1 MTDPTTEAAREL
13 FGESL
18 DELRKAVDGCSAD
31 ELNRRPVGGDTNPL
45 AVLVTHALYST
56 RSWLSLATGAD
67 LPPRDRPA
75 EFQAV
80 ADDPAA
86 FMASFDG
93 VAAECREILAED
105 RAFDPSL
112 ERVPTWRFDEHDEG
126 AHEPETA
133 AWALIFALTHLREH
147 VGHAQLTRQALLAPT

>member
-13 FGESL
+13 LGESL

-45 AVLVTHALYST
+45 AVLATHAVYST

-75 EFQAV
+75 EFEAV
-80 ADDPAA
+80 ADDPRM
-86 FMASFDG
+86 FMASFDDI
-93 VAAECREILAED
+93 ATECREILAED
-105 RAFDPSL
+105 RPFDPTL
-112 ERVPTWRFDEHDEG
+112 ERVPTWRFDEHDD
-126 AHEPETA
+126 APHEPETA
-133 AWALIFALTHLREH
+133 AWALMHALAHLREH
-147 VGHAQLTRQALLAPT
+147 VGHAQLTRQALRART